1 LSARPT
7 PGRIAV
13 LTAAAMLAFAAN
25 SILNRLA
32 LADTAID
39 AASFTL
45 VRVAAGALVLWAL
58 VRRQQD
64 GRLAGDWPGAAAL
77 FVYAAAFSYAYREL
91 SAGTGALLLFGTVQ
105 VTMIGTALLKGERL
119 RTLQTA
125 GFVLALA
132 GLGVLLAP
140 GVTAP
145 PAEAAILM
153 ALAGIAWGVYSL
165 RGRRA
170 RGAPLAMTAGNFVRA
185 VPMAIGL
192 SMVAAADARIDALGI
207 VYAVLSGALAS
218 GVGYA
223 IWYSALRGLNATQAA
238 SVQLSVPVI
247 AAIGGALLLSE
258 ALTLRLLLASVAT
271 LGGIALVVTA
281 RRNRP

>member
-1 LSARPT
+1 MSARPT

>member
-1 LSARPT
+1 MSAGPT
-7 PGRIAV
+7 PGRIAA

-25 SILNRLA
+25 SVLNRLA

-45 VRVAAGALVLWAL
+45 VRIAAGALALWAL

-64 GRLAGDWPGAAAL
+64 GRLAGDWAGAAAL

-105 VTMIGTALLKGERL
+105 VTMIGTGLLKGERL
-119 RTLQTA
+119 RALQTA
-125 GFVLALA
+125 GLLLALA

-140 GVTAP
+140 GVSAP
-145 PAEAAILM
+145 PAAAAILM
-153 ALAGIAWGVYSL
+153 ALAGIAWGIYSL

-170 RGAPLAMTAGNFVRA
+170 RSAPLAMTAGNFVRA

-192 SMVAAADARIDALGI
+192 SMIAAAEARIDALGF
-207 VYAVLSGALAS
+207 VYAALSGALAS

-223 IWYSALRGLNATQAA
+223 IWYSALRGLTATQAA

-258 ALTLRLLLASVAT
+258 APTLRLLLASVAT
-271 LGGIALVVTA
+271 LGGIALVVTT
-281 RRNRP
+281 RRDRP

>member
-1 LSARPT
+1 MSARPT

-192 SMVAAADARIDALGI
+192 SMIAAADARIDALGI

>member
-1 LSARPT
+1 
-7 PGRIAV
+7 
-13 LTAAAMLAFAAN
+13 MLAFAAN
-25 SILNRLA
+25 SVLNRLA
-32 LADTAID
+32 LAGTAID

-45 VRVAAGALVLWAL
+45 VRIASGAVVLWLL
-58 VRRQQD
+58 VRRQS
-64 GRLAGDWPGAAAL
+64 GARPAGDWPGAAAL

-105 VTMIGTALLKGERL
+105 VTMIGTGLLKGERL
-119 RTLQTA
+119 KPVQGA
-125 GFVLALA
+125 GFALALA

-153 ALAGIAWGVYSL
+153 ALAGVAWGVYSL

-170 RGAPLAMTAGNFVRA
+170 RGTPLAMTAGNFARA
-185 VPMAIGL
+185 VPMAVAL
-192 SMVAAADARIDALGI
+192 SMIAASDARIDAHGL

-218 GVGYA
+218 GLGYA
-223 IWYSALRGLNATQAA
+223 IWYSALRGLTAAQAA

-247 AAIGGALLLSE
+247 AAVGGALLLSE
-258 ALTLRLLLASVAT
+258 SLTLRLLLASIAT
-271 LGGIALVVTA
+271 LGGIALVVA
-281 RRNRP
+281 NRRR

>member
-1 LSARPT
+1 M
-7 PGRIAV
+7 PGRIAA

-25 SILNRLA
+25 SVLNRLA

-45 VRVAAGALVLWAL
+45 VRIVAGALVLWAL

-64 GRLAGDWPGAAAL
+64 GRLAGDWAGAAAL

-105 VTMIGTALLKGERL
+105 VTMIGTGLLKGERL
-119 RTLQTA
+119 RALQTL
-125 GFVLALA
+125 GLLLALA

-140 GVTAP
+140 GVSAP

-170 RGAPLAMTAGNFVRA
+170 RGTPLAMTAGNFVRA

-192 SMVAAADARIDALGI
+192 SMIAAADARIDALGFI
-207 VYAVLSGALAS
+207 YAALSGALAS

-223 IWYSALRGLNATQAA
+223 IWYSALRGLSATQAA

-247 AAIGGALLLSE
+247 ASIGGALLLSE

-271 LGGIALVVTA
+271 LGGIALVVTT

>member
-1 LSARPT
+1 MSAGPT
-7 PGRIAV
+7 PGRIAA

-25 SILNRLA
+25 SVLNRLA

-45 VRVAAGALVLWAL
+45 VRIAAGALVLWAL

-64 GRLAGDWPGAAAL
+64 GRLAGDWAGAAAL

-91 SAGTGALLLFGTVQ
+91 AAGTGALLLFGTVQ
-105 VTMIGTALLKGERL
+105 VTMIGTGLLKGERL
-119 RTLQTA
+119 RALQTV
-125 GFVLALA
+125 GLLLALA
-132 GLGVLLAP
+132 GLAVLLAP
-140 GVTAP
+140 GVSAP

-170 RGAPLAMTAGNFVRA
+170 RATPLAMTAGNFVRA

-192 SMVAAADARIDALGI
+192 SMIAAADARIDTLGF
-207 VYAVLSGALAS
+207 VYAALSGALAS

-281 RRNRP
+281 HRNRP